1 MLIVEPLNS
10 IVWEDTMSETDSQ
23 ANREIDCEVSV
34 YEGSWA
40 TCDMG
45 PAEEDD
51 DEDKD

>member
-1 MLIVEPLNS
+1 
-10 IVWEDTMSETDSQ
+10 MSEDISQ

-45 PAEEDD
+45 AGEEEDK
-51 DEDKD
+51 ES